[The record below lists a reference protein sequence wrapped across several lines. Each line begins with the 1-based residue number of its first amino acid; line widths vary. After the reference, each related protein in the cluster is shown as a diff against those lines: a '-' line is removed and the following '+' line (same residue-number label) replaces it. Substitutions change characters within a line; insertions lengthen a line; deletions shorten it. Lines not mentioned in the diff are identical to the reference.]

1 MLYRSEL
8 GFCFLVTAPV
18 ANHVSRYEQ
27 APENEKD
34 PKEKEGALRMI
45 GTLASII
52 LGKKSPIADRV
63 EYFFVRHVFPE
74 FSSPHG
80 YLRAR
85 ACDVVDKFSDL
96 EFKEENVC
104 YLELIR

>member
-1 MLYRSEL
+1 LHL
-8 GFCFLVTAPV
+8 QLI
-18 ANHVSRYEQ
+18 HVYRYEQ
-27 APENEKD
+27 APENEKN

-104 YLELIR
+104 YPDLVC